1 VKIQKIKSA
10 KHFVVKNILYMVNIN
25 LLRLEEK
32 FQNQTKECMQEA
44 FVKHYYYPNNSFV
57 KQLNEF
63 I

>member
-1 VKIQKIKSA
+1 
-10 KHFVVKNILYMVNIN
+10 MVNIN